1 MPHFEYERATLVLAE
16 AEYFGKKLACQKYQ
30 VPPTTYNGWKQRLKK
45 DKKLREMVAA
55 QSQVLSQQWQGE
67 TIKTLNLALSQMQ
80 QTMRKAPTELDFKSE
95 RGAEMW
101 VKTISSLAGAIKN
114 LGELALATHVLM
126 EDESD
131 EDGGSA
137 NALNFKNETPNSV

>member
-1 MPHFEYERATLVLAE
+1 MPHFDYKRATKVLAE

-30 VPPTTYNGWKQRLKK
+30 VPSTTYNGWKQRLKK

-55 QSQVLSQQWQGE
+55 ESKVLSQQWQGE
-67 TIKTLNLALSQMQ
+67 TIKTLNFVLIQIQ
-80 QTMRKAPTELDFKSE
+80 QAMKKAPTEFDFKSE

-101 VKTISSLAGAIKN
+101 AKTVSSLAGAVKN
-114 LGELALATHVLM
+114 LGELAIATHVLM

-131 EDGGSA
+131 ENGG
-137 NALNFKNETPNSV
+137 

>member
-1 MPHFEYERATLVLAE
+1 MPQFEYERSAKVLAD

-55 QSQVLSQQWQGE
+55 ESQVLSQQWQGE
-67 TIKTLNLALSQMQ
+67 TIKTLNFVLIQIQ
-80 QTMRKAPTELDFKSE
+80 QAMKKAPTELDFNSE
-95 RGAEMW
+95 RGAEVW
-101 VKTISSLAGAIKN
+101 AKTISSLAGAIKN
-114 LGELALATHVLM
+114 LGELAIATHVLM

-131 EDGGSA
+131 ENG
-137 NALNFKNETPNSV
+137 